1 MWAKFSLKIQLI
13 LIMTF
18 LVIVIEASTL
28 FIVER
33 LYKQDRE
40 HLAIDQAKTLVKS
53 LNNDLLKVIIASN
66 ADQFS
71 DINYRLTGFENLDGL
86 VVYDND
92 SKELYQYEQTEAIFM
107 YHDQLV
113 KNKIFFTQDNLYIKQ
128 DISADNY
135 SFGHTIL
142 NMNLKQ
148 YQERQ
153 KRDLFIIFLRII
165 IYYIFIT

>member
-92 SKELYQYEQTEAIFM
+92 SKELYQY
-107 YHDQLV
+107 
-113 KNKIFFTQDNLYIKQ
+113 
-128 DISADNY
+128 
-135 SFGHTIL
+135 
-142 NMNLKQ
+142 
-148 YQERQ
+148 
-153 KRDLFIIFLRII
+153 
-165 IYYIFIT
+165 